1 MTGFYEVIKLN
12 YDRLNDTEKEMCSY
26 LADHLEELADLSIND
41 MAKMLQ
47 SSRSSVLRMAQKL
60 GYRGYSEMKYEM
72 KLAAETAEV
81 VPANLEE
88 QFRKDVSRT
97 FDLLE
102 QVNFMPL
109 LQAMEQADHLIIYA
123 TGFVQNNY
131 SKQLSSELFMAGR
144 HNYLISGESN
154 FEITARTLTE
164 RDLVILVSFSGNTP
178 GIQNT
183 VNLLNVRKV
192 PLCSITK
199 LSSNFL
205 TSASRYQL
213 FYETSDL
220 PLPGHHGASLNAL
233 SILLTILARK
243 YLEYVL
249 YDEV

>member
-131 SKQLSSELFMAGR
+131 SKQLSSLNSRPKYPESKSQKHNHRMLLTFSFKDFSLNPTAFVISFCFFVIAYFSLHPLLDDLAISILF
-144 HNYLISGESN
+144 ISLRVVA
-154 FEITARTLTE
+154 TVTDPVRTLA
-164 RDLVILVSFSGNTP
+164 SF
-178 GIQNT
+178 
-183 VNLLNVRKV
+183 K
-192 PLCSITK
+192 
-199 LSSNFL
+199 
-205 TSASRYQL
+205 YQ
-213 FYETSDL
+213 
-220 PLPGHHGASLNAL
+220 
-233 SILLTILARK
+233 R
-243 YLEYVL
+243 
-249 YDEV
+249 